1 MRRTRPRSL
10 SPVLLL
16 ATLLCAS
23 AAALAAPAAAGDE
36 LAAAREKAALAAL
49 DPAREEDDLIAA
61 LARIE
66 AEFPESTLAAAK
78 VGPLLHDERGKVR
91 RQAVRTLGLLPSRL
105 DAAALADVTRMLAS
119 SNPEEVADA
128 LRGLRWLYSQAAVP
142 FVLPL
147 LGSADEHVRREACR
161 TLAIVG
167 DRSLAAK
174 IEPLLKDPVADV
186 REDAGS
192 AVAQLGRK
200 P

>member
-1 MRRTRPRSL
+1 
-10 SPVLLL
+10 V
-16 ATLLCAS
+16 AAF
-23 AAALAAPAAAGDE
+23 AAAHAAVAVPAAASDE

-49 DPAREEDDLIAA
+49 DPAQEEEALIAA
-61 LARIE
+61 LGRIE

-78 VGPLLHDERGKVR
+78 VGPLLHDGRGKVR
-91 RQAVRTLGLLPSRL
+91 RQAIRTLGLLPSRL
-105 DAAALADVTRMLAS
+105 DAAALADVARMLAS
-119 SNPEEVADA
+119 SDPEEVADA
-128 LRGLRWLYSQAAVP
+128 LRGLRWLYSEATIP
-142 FVLPL
+142 LVLPL
-147 LGSADEHVRREACR
+147 LVHADEHVKREACR

-186 REDAGS
+186 REDAGA